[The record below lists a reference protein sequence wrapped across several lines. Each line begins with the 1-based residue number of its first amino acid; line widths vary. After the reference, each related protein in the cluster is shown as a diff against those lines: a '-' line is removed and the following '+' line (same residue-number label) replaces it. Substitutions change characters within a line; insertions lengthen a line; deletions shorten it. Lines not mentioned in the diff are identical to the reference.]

1 MGNAT
6 TDRPH
11 VAWTEHLGTGQPD
24 ADLPAQERSIP
35 VPSTS
40 SPSMLS
46 PEEMRADLA
55 HFLRVLEDVH
65 PDPYHYTS
73 QRTIRRLHEQTLDRL
88 DTPRST
94 REFYVE
100 VAQLAAAF
108 GDGHTQVR
116 WPRPVFLKSMRE
128 GDRVLPFRVERTSS
142 GVRVTRGCKEAL
154 NLMGSR
160 VALLEDW
167 RPERLHDVM
176 QGLVSGTP
184 RYRSAQVD
192 AHFPW
197 LAWALGLDTPFR
209 VATTNE
215 PLAEVG
221 SAAAEASVQVD
232 TLRGLTMLGVQ
243 SCLAE
248 GRKPPVSFE
257 RRDGPRGSTVG
268 VLTVRSLTQPR
279 RVEQGVQNALRSV
292 EAEPVDGIVIDLR
305 DNHGGATQAAVHV
318 LAPLTR
324 QRVKLTRQKSW
335 KISDTYKAYLRRQ
348 GLDGSGYLR
357 ARSGKTIDIEYD
369 AEALPK
375 ARYRFD
381 GPVSVIVGARTFSAA
396 VKLADAAQHYGI
408 ATIIGSETG
417 GRPSS
422 FGEGYRFRLPHS
434 NLQAMASTAYFVRLN
449 GQESNRG
456 VIPDVAVPDVTVGT
470 TDLALETAIQRTF

>member
-1 MGNAT
+1 MKA
-6 TDRPH
+6 DRPPIAWTNPI
-11 VAWTEHLGTGQPD
+11 AWTEHLGAGETGM
-24 ADLPAQERSIP
+24 LPAADERSEP
-35 VPSTS
+35 VPSI
-40 SPSMLS
+40 LS
-46 PEEMRADLA
+46 PEEMREDLS

-73 QRTIRRLHEQTLDRL
+73 KRTIRRLYEQTLDKL

-100 VAQLAAAF
+100 AARLAAAF

-116 WPRPVFLKSMRE
+116 WPRPVFLTSMRE
-128 GDRVLPFRVERTSS
+128 GARVLPFRVERTSS
-142 GVRVTRGCKEAL
+142 GVRVTKGCKEAL

-160 VALLEDW
+160 VTLLEDR
-167 RPERLHDVM
+167 RPEQLHDVM

-184 RYRSAQVD
+184 RYRAAQVD

-197 LAWALGLDTPFR
+197 MAWALGLDAPFR

-221 SAAAEASVQVD
+221 SMAAEASVQID
-232 TLRGLTMLGVQ
+232 TLQGLTMLGVT

-257 RRDGPRGSTVG
+257 RKAGPNGSTVG

-279 RVEQGVQNALRSV
+279 RVERGVQNALRSV
-292 EAEPVDGIVIDLR
+292 QADAVDGIVMDLR
-305 DNHGGATQAAVHV
+305 ENHGGATQAAIHL
-318 LAPLTR
+318 LAPFTR

-335 KISDTYKAYLRRQ
+335 KISDTYKAHLQRQ

-369 AEALPK
+369 AEALPE

-381 GPVSVIVGARTFSAA
+381 GPVSVVVGARTFSAA

-422 FGEGYRFRLPHS
+422 FGEGYRFRLPNS

-449 GQESNRG
+449 GREADRG
-456 VIPDVAVPDVTVGT
+456 VIPDVVVPDITVGT
-470 TDLALETAIQRTF
+470 TDLALQTAIQRTN

>member
-1 MGNAT
+1 
-6 TDRPH
+6 
-11 VAWTEHLGTGQPD
+11 
-24 ADLPAQERSIP
+24 
-35 VPSTS
+35 
-40 SPSMLS
+40 
-46 PEEMRADLA
+46 
-55 HFLRVLEDVH
+55 
-65 PDPYHYTS
+65 
-73 QRTIRRLHEQTLDRL
+73 
-88 DTPRST
+88 
-94 REFYVE
+94 VE
-100 VAQLAAAF
+100 AARLAAAF
-108 GDGHTQVR
+108 GDGHTQIQ

-128 GDRVLPFRVERTSS
+128 GDRVLPFRVERTSA
-142 GVRVTRGCKEAL
+142 GLRVTKGCKEAL
-154 NLMGSR
+154 NLTGSR
-160 VALLEDW
+160 VTRLGDRRAEQ
-167 RPERLHDVM
+167 LHDDL
-176 QGLVSGTP
+176 QQLVSGTP
-184 RYRSAQVD
+184 RYRSAQAD

-197 LAWALGLDTPFR
+197 LAWALGLEAPFR
-209 VATTNE
+209 VATTHE
-215 PLAEVG
+215 PLAGVG
-221 SAAAEASVQVD
+221 SVAAPAHTD
-232 TLRGLTMLGVQ
+232 TLQGLTMLGVQ

-248 GRKPPVSFE
+248 GQTPPVSFE
-257 RRDGPRGSTVG
+257 RKAGPRGSTVG

-279 RVEQGVQNALRSV
+279 RVERGVQNALRSV
-292 EAEPVDGIVIDLR
+292 QADPVDGIVIDLR

-335 KISDTYKAYLRRQ
+335 KISDTYKAYLQRQ

-369 AEALPK
+369 AEALPE

-449 GQESNRG
+449 GRESNRG